1 MLLKRKNP
9 YAQIANVKCNERA
22 VLAAEG
28 DDVSPTLQHYSGRI
42 FPLLLHIHLLAH
54 TSRVDL
60 APSLSGRDRRE
71 QDRAAAKRAAGT
83 TLLLVRS
90 GCLAAWLPAIRSLDV
105 TTGRRGFEGDA
116 ANQGR

>member
-71 QDRAAAKRAAGT
+71 HWSTGALEQDRAAAKRAAGT
-83 TLLLVRS
+83 TLLVH
-90 GCLAAWLPAIRSLDV
+90 
-105 TTGRRGFEGDA
+105 
-116 ANQGR
+116 